1 MEYDFVTQG
10 IKQIIQPSGGYLKS
24 REFKKKF
31 IDIGIEKFQKIL
43 FINT

>member
-1 MEYDFVTQG
+1 MAYDLDNTKNKTNYTTKWWIFK
-10 IKQIIQPSGGYLKS
+10 IKRVL
-24 REFKKKF
+24 KKF